1 MISDLNEE
9 IKLFIKPRSTSNLV
23 RPNKD
28 LFKKILFEDKNILDT
43 FRGQFSELH
52 GAKYCIPVINGLW
65 ALVISIKELKLE
77 GRTEVIMPSLTYR
90 RMADIAAWVGLTP
103 RFCDVDSKTFSVQKE
118 NIKECINEKTAI
130 VIAPHSIVNTC
141 DVNGIEDL
149 CKEYNLPLI
158 FDSVES
164 YYADINDK
172 KIGGFGDV
180 EIFSLHASKFING
193 FEGGYITTNNHD
205 IAKKLE
211 IYKNGGLV
219 RSNKIINHGLKLE
232 LPEYHAAFAL
242 SCLSNINEQIEHNK
256 KIYYTYKEQIS
267 KINGLKLIEYS
278 YEEKRTFKNIL
289 IEIRDN
295 FPVKRDQLLN
305 ILHSNNII
313 SRPYYYPPLHDVKKE
328 YKVIYDSL
336 PNTEYWKDRLILMPS
351 GFFVSKDDVL
361 KISYLLVK
369 IDKQYSNDLFKEK

>member
-9 IKLFIKPRSTSNLV
+9 TKLFIKPRSTSNLV
-23 RPNKD
+23 QPNKD
-28 LFKKILFEDKNILDT
+28 LYKKILFEDKNILDT
-43 FRGQFSELH
+43 FRVHFSELH
-52 GAKYCIPVINGLW
+52 GTKYCIPVINGLW

-141 DVNGIEDL
+141 DVYGIEDL

-193 FEGGYITTNNHD
+193 FEGGYITTNNHE

-211 IYKNGGLV
+211 IYKEGGLV
-219 RSNKIINHGLKLE
+219 RNNKIINHGLKLE

-256 KIYYTYKEQIS
+256 NIYFTYKEQIS

-278 YEEKRTFKNIL
+278 CEEKRTYKNIL
-289 IEIRDN
+289 IEIKDN
-295 FPVKRDQLLN
+295 FPIKRDQLLN

-328 YKVIYDSL
+328 YQVFYNSL
-336 PNTEYWKDRLILMPS
+336 PNTEYWKKRLILMPS
-351 GFFVSKDDVL
+351 GNFVSSKDVI
-361 KISYLLVK
+361 KITDLLVK
-369 IDKQYSNDLFKEK
+369 IYKQYSNEIFKEK